1 MQRMSTA
8 RETTAR
14 GPEVSS
20 RQIFPL
26 LAGYWAFG
34 QYWGVWVILVF
45 DFNRL
50 HDLTFGQNGLLLT
63 VLSASAVLVMALLA
77 PRLQGLSLNM
87 SVPISLISLAVGSIA
102 MVALPSSA
110 IWLAFVLVG
119 LGNGLID
126 VYMNVA
132 AQRVETRI
140 RRPVLQWMHASY
152 ALGGV
157 TGASLAGT
165 IRTLDVDFRLGFVV
179 TALALLAT
187 ALPNRNRG
195 IAEPGKLGG
204 RAVFSLSAFRRHRA
218 LWVPA
223 MIILS
228 AFLVEGSMDTWSG
241 LYLQEQLGAPPA
253 AAAAAFTGFS
263 ASLFLGRLF
272 AGRALFGLG
281 PRRTVLIAGVGAAI
295 GGTVAALSDSTL
307 VVGGAFLV
315 MGFAISAAAPA
326 GFSLVEEIPG
336 SDATS
341 AVTAVTTIGYT
352 GFVWSPPI
360 YGWIADSFSL
370 RAAMIVIVSA
380 TLGIVIS
387 GLFARGRR

>member
-8 RETTAR
+8 RETTTR
-14 GPEVSS
+14 GPGVSS
-20 RQIFPL
+20 SQIFPL

-165 IRTLDVDFRLGFVV
+165 IRTLDVDFRVGFVV

-195 IAEPGKLGG
+195 IAEPGALGG
-204 RAVFSLSAFRRHRA
+204 RAVFSLIAFRRHRA

-272 AGRALFGLG
+272 AGRVLFGLG
-281 PRRTVLIAGVGAAI
+281 PRRTVLIAGIGAAI

>member
-1 MQRMSTA
+1 MHRMSTA
-8 RETTAR
+8 RETAR
-14 GPEVSS
+14 GPGVSS
-20 RQIFPL
+20 RQILPL

-45 DFNRL
+45 DFNRF
-50 HDLTFGQNGLLLT
+50 HDLTFGENGLLLT
-63 VLSASAVLVMALLA
+63 VLSATAVVVMALLA
-77 PRLQGLSLNM
+77 PRLQGLPLDA
-87 SVPISLISLAVGSIA
+87 SVPISLVSLAIGSLA
-102 MVALPSSA
+102 MAVLPSGG
-110 IWLAFVLVG
+110 IWFAFVLVG

-140 RRPVLQWMHASY
+140 RRPVLQWLHASY

-157 TGASLAGT
+157 TGASFAGV
-165 IRTLDVDFRLGFVV
+165 IRTFDIDFRWGFVV
-179 TALALLAT
+179 TALALLVT
-187 ALPNRNRG
+187 ALPNRTRG
-195 IAEPGKLGG
+195 IAEPGAEGG
-204 RAVFSLSAFRRHRA
+204 RGVFSLSAFRRNRA

-223 MIILS
+223 LIILS

-272 AGRALFGLG
+272 AGRVLFGLG
-281 PRRTVLIAGVGAAI
+281 PRRTVLIAGIGAAV
-295 GGTVAALSDSTL
+295 GGIVAALSDSTV
-307 VVGGAFLV
+307 VVGIAFLL
-315 MGFAISAAAPA
+315 MGFSISAAAPA
-326 GFSLVEEIPG
+326 GFSLVEELPG
-336 SDATS
+336 IDATS

-380 TLGIVIS
+380 TMGIVIS
-387 GLFARGRR
+387 GLLARGRR